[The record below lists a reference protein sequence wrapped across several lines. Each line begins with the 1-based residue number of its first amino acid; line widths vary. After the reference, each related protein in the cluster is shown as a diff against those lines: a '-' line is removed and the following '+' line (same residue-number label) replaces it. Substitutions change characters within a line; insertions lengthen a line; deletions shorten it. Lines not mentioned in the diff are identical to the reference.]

1 MPSESYMYHYIR
13 FDRTEAM
20 SEEAVR
26 VLLAEH
32 GFSVA
37 NMGYRIT
44 RDGPSFE
51 YRMTI
56 RTTDSNKTA
65 HLAASLRKLE
75 LVREFR
81 ISPMGD

>member
-1 MPSESYMYHYIR
+1 
-13 FDRTEAM
+13 M
-20 SEEAVR
+20 SEEEVR
-26 VLLAEH
+26 AFLGEH

-44 RDGPSFE
+44 RDGSSFE

-56 RTTDSNKTA
+56 RTTDPNNTA

-75 LVREFR
+75 VVREFC
-81 ISPMGD
+81 ISPIGD